1 MLTERALI
9 GASHALTQARYG
21 KGHAGYLLLMV
32 VPPNRQKPTGMQR
45 ISGDSVRQCGVIW
58 RGV

>member
-21 KGHAGYLLLMV
+21 KGHAGYLLQSSSEADILSAV
-32 VPPNRQKPTGMQR
+32 QACNNATLAR
-45 ISGDSVRQCGVIW
+45 
-58 RGV
+58 